1 MQACVV
7 YQLSDGNI
15 VYQNGASSTSLDSPC
30 TKNQTE
36 LKALISKSFHIGGR
50 AMCCMSHGCN
60 DMIPRLWQSNP
71 TKLPP
76 PPPPPASAK
85 DESRDR
91 NTKSSP
97 PQSDHLKQTS
107 SKAAAIGRNKNL
119 GRIGLMVII
128 FVAFSL

>member
-76 PPPPPASAK
+76 PPPPASAK

-107 SKAAAIGRNKNL
+107 SKAAAIGRNKNF

-128 FVAFSL
+128 FVAFSF